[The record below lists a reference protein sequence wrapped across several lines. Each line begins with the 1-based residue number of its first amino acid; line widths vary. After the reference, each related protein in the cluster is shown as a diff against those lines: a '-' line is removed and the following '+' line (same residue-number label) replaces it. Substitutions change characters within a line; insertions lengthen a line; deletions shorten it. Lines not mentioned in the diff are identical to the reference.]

1 MGTQKLSQREDRV
14 VGYTILLLDLT
25 SRKSYLLPIISQL
38 IANSPVCEMKVS
50 ALDSWK
56 LKSQIRN
63 SVLYFFVSLRAEWH

>member
-14 VGYTILLLDLT
+14 VGYTILLLGLT

>member
-1 MGTQKLSQREDRV
+1 MGTQKLSQREERV

>member
-1 MGTQKLSQREDRV
+1 MGTQKLSQREEIV